1 MALASPDAPA
11 ADEFLYGP
19 EDETGMGKKID
30 IAALKPVVGTLYPP
44 PFDEPCPLRPA
55 SMAGP
60 RPVGSASVWT
70 PPDGLGADITSPLD
84 VGWESS
90 GAATITSGRWSVTVA
105 IGGAGVARATPPN
118 KAAIPSD
125 ARNPPVGP
133 PDDPDETVLD
143 ALHLAG
149 V

>member
-1 MALASPDAPA
+1 AGVAPAERSPPDA
-11 ADEFLYGP
+11 GP
-19 EDETGMGKKID
+19 SPER
-30 IAALKPVVGTLYPP
+30 A

-55 SMAGP
+55 SVAGP
-60 RPVGSASVWT
+60 RPVGSASVWM

-118 KAAIPSD
+118 NAAIPSD

-133 PDDPDETVLD
+133 LTIRMRPCWTRCISQESDELERSAV
-143 ALHLAG
+143 A
-149 V
+149 